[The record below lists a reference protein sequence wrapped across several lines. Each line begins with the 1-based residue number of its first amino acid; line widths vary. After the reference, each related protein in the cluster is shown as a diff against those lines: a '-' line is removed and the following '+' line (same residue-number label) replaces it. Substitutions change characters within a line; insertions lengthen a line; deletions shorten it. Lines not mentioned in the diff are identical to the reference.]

1 MKIEEMNLK
10 FRHIALLMMLALAI
24 SCSKD
29 DGDMSGG
36 SGEVPVP
43 DPVEQGT
50 PIVFTAQQEEEKSV
64 TRASLEDKG
73 EYLFTVYGYKNT
85 GEEGSEDDTNYEP
98 VFPGYTVKWKANT
111 AATSTTNSDGWEYV
125 GQELVGQEEQTVK
138 YWDWSAKAYR
148 FFAVT
153 DPYDELDVKEV
164 DGTIK
169 LTFKI
174 DLTTDAGINAVP
186 YYSHLWYS
194 TGKLPEYIDRQ
205 FGRTVQLVFLK
216 PMCQV
221 RIRFIYE
228 DPTQYNRINTP
239 LTNISFE
246 RLDGVTIK
254 QKGHVT
260 ITYPLKGTGTTE
272 TFSDTDAS
280 GIDGFSRDYREDEPS
295 TPDKNEADHFWYHV
309 LPCIGQGSYILHVN
323 VDDEPKTTTVPAEFM
338 DWKPG
343 YNYTYIFKVHVDG
356 SVVIDAVQSA
366 FAGWTVTPG
375 DHTVYNW

>member
-1 MKIEEMNLK
+1 MTIR
-10 FRHIALLMMLALAI
+10 FRHIAQWVIMTVLLG
-24 SCSKD
+24 SCNHD
-29 DGDMSGG
+29 ATLEG

-43 DPVEQGT
+43 DPMEQGT
-50 PIVFTAQQEEEKSV
+50 PIVFSGNMEEEKSV

-73 EYLFTVYGYKNT
+73 EHLFTVYGYKNT
-85 GEEGSEDDTNYEP
+85 GDEGSEEDTNYEP

-153 DPYDELDVKEV
+153 DPYDELDVKEA

-174 DLTTDAGINAVP
+174 DLKTDAGINAVP

-194 TGKLPEYIDRQ
+194 TGKLPEYKDRQ
-205 FGRTVQLVFLK
+205 FGRTVELEFLK

-221 RIRFIYE
+221 CIKFIYE
-228 DPTQYNRINTP
+228 DPTQNDRTNTP
-239 LTNISFE
+239 L
-246 RLDGVTIK
+246 DGINFHRTDGITIK
-254 QKGHVT
+254 QNGHVT
-260 ITYPLKGTGTTE
+260 ITFPLKGTEKTE
-272 TFSDTDAS
+272 TFSDTNAS
-280 GIDGFSRDYREDEPS
+280 GIDGFERDYRENDPDTPEDE
-295 TPDKNEADHFWYHV
+295 EDHFWYHV
-309 LPCIGQGSYILHVN
+309 LPCLGQGTYTLNVN
-323 VDDEPKTTTVPAEFM
+323 VDGDPKTTVVPAEFM

-343 YNYTYIFKVHVDG
+343 YNYTYIFKIHVDG

-375 DHTVYNW
+375 KHTVYNW